1 MTRMN
6 KLDVLGILQEH
17 GAILDG
23 HYVMPSGLHTER
35 FVETALV
42 LQYPHLAQKLA
53 KALSERFP
61 GNVDVVVSP
70 AMGGVV
76 LGQEVARVRKCRAIF
91 FERRGDAMGLRR
103 SFRLEAGERALIVE
117 DVLMAGRTTAEVL
130 SLLSAYRVKTVGVG
144 ALLDRSTGPLP
155 LAVPVRTLVSMP
167 ITVVPADACELCRRG
182 IPTTGPGDGAPPSAA

>member
-1 MTRMN
+1 MTRYN

-17 GAILDG
+17 GALLDG
-23 HYVMPSGLHTER
+23 HYRMPSGLHTER

-53 KALSERFP
+53 KALSDKFP
-61 GNVDVVVSP
+61 GDVDVVVSP

-76 LGQEVARVRKCRAIF
+76 LGQEVARARRCRHIF

-103 SFRLEAGERALIVE
+103 SFRLERGERALIVE

-130 SLLSAYRVKTVGVG
+130 SILSVDPDTEFTLDDVVIKNQVRCWPENGRAMFWPNTVGHTPRREEIGVQE
-144 ALLDRSTGPLP
+144 
-155 LAVPVRTLVSMP
+155 
-167 ITVVPADACELCRRG
+167 DAAG
-182 IPTTGPGDGAPPSAA
+182 